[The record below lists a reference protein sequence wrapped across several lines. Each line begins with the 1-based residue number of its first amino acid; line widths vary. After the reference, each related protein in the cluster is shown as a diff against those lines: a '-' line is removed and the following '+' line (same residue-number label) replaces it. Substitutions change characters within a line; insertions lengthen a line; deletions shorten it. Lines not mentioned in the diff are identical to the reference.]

1 MSLQNVQAQ
10 LGNLLSAMPLKLQKV
25 DKSFLQQQTPPFE
38 GAVASDETGQFFVSD
53 FNESQQLYWKPVRDN
68 FSAQENAATEAVTT
82 YRLPVGFT
90 SSTISYGKVL
100 TGDLVSVFVQ
110 LESPIGVDFN
120 FYVTGVAN
128 IKKDEFDFYV
138 SDEIQEEGFKVHIF
152 AKSYIDPDSDSDGVT
167 DSQDAFPLD
176 PTETADSDRDGI
188 GDNADAFPFDPLE
201 SVDTDSDGVG
211 DNSDPDIDGDGVLNE
226 FDVDTP
232 FILASTF
239 NNMTIL
245 ESEVKDGSN
254 VLDVDNEDEFEIGD
268 EIIINE
274 GSELEEEAVVAGFG
288 SLILS
293 SPLAN
298 SHPKGTAIRKKNFLA
313 KLNLNASVKLQSTII
328 SGEPHI
334 SGVRVNSNVGEI
346 LFSNDGNW
354 SEDKTSSSYY
364 IDDIYYANDDGSVK
378 NVLAGTYSTVN
389 GSVITINKAKVNGE
403 NDISSLNISWADTDG
418 DQYGENVDAFPNDSA
433 EAIDTDQDGVGDNT
447 DAFPEDS
454 SESSDRDG
462 DGVGDNSDD
471 FPDNPNLS
479 TNDPLYTYV
488 EGQGFYWPVYLS
500 NNDIGASVPYV
511 LNGRTYYMPNDIVSS
526 GDSDEDYGIASLKYP
541 SDSLN
546 LTIDYYSDDLPV
558 DSDADGYPD
567 VFDPFPED
575 PTEFSDSDNDGIGD
589 NSDKFPDNPN
599 LSEND
604 PMYTYIEGQGFYWP
618 VYLSNEGIGDSTTYV
633 LNGRTYYIPNTVFSS
648 GTEGEDY
655 GVASIK
661 MPDISSALIQD
672 YYSNSI
678 PVDSDGDRYP
688 DIFDAFPSDPTEI
701 SDTDGDGVG
710 DNSDEFR
717 EDPYE
722 VKDTDEDTVGDNR
735 DDYPEDPNLQW
746 SPTQFNTLSS
756 ELILTLPENFM
767 SFDYINPELILE
779 PEYEKAY
786 LPFNEVVI
794 SIEEQGSVVAGMFIP
809 AMESSL
815 VYEEF
820 GDIVSPRTSISTLR
834 ASIILE
840 ES

>member
-10 LGNLLSAMPLKLQKV
+10 LGNILAAMPLKLQKV

-53 FNESQQLYWKPVRDN
+53 FNESQELYWKPVRDN

-110 LESPIGVDFN
+110 LESPVGVDFN

-152 AKSYIDPDSDSDGVT
+152 AKSYIDPDSDGDGVT

-176 PTETADSDRDGI
+176 PTETADSDRDGV

-201 SVDTDSDGVG
+201 SVDTDGDGVG

-239 NNMTIL
+239 DNMAIL

-268 EIIINE
+268 EVIINE

-293 SPLAN
+293 APLAN
-298 SHPKGTAIRKKNFLA
+298 SHPKGTVVRKKNVLA
-313 KLNLNASVKLQSTII
+313 KLNLNDSVKLQSTII

-334 SGVRVNSNVGEI
+334 SGVKVNSNVGEI

-354 SEDKTSSSYY
+354 SEDKTSASYY

-389 GSVITINKAKVNGE
+389 GSVITINKVKVNGE
-403 NDISSLNISWADTDG
+403 NDISSLDISWADTDG
-418 DQYGENVDAFPNDSA
+418 DEYGENVDAFPDDA
-433 EAIDTDQDGVGDNT
+433 TEATDTDQDGVGDNT
-447 DAFPEDS
+447 DAFPEDP
-454 SESSDRDG
+454 SESSDSDG

-479 TNDPLYTYV
+479 TNDPLYTFV

-500 NNDIGASVPYV
+500 SEGIGESTPYV
-511 LNGRTYYMPNDIVSS
+511 LNGRTYYMPNDVVSS
-526 GDSDEDYGIASLKYP
+526 GDLGEDYGIASLKYP

-604 PMYTYIEGQGFYWP
+604 PMYTYVEGQGFYWP

-633 LNGRTYYIPNTVFSS
+633 LNGRTYYIPNAVLSS

-661 MPDISSALIQD
+661 MPDISSDLIQD

-688 DIFDAFPSDPTEI
+688 DIFDAFPDDPTEI
-701 SDTDGDGVG
+701 SDTDDDGVG
-710 DNSDEFR
+710 DNSDEFP

-722 VKDTDEDTVGDNR
+722 VKDTDQDTVGDNR

-746 SPTQFNTLSS
+746 SPTQFDMLSS
-756 ELILTLPENFM
+756 ELILTLPEKHM
-767 SFDYINPELILE
+767 SFDYISPELILE
-779 PEYEKAY
+779 AEDDKAY
-786 LPFNEVVI
+786 LPFSQVMI
-794 SIEEQGSVVAGMFIP
+794 STEEQGSMSEELFIP
-809 AMESSL
+809 TLESSL
-815 VYEEF
+815 VHEEF
-820 GDIVSPRTSISTLR
+820 GDIVSTRTSIPTLKT
-834 ASIILE
+834 SIILE